1 MYPKALKA
9 LMDSLEKLPSIGEKT
24 AERLAL
30 FIVSDLAKEDAN
42 KLANNI
48 QEAIL
53 TIKPCKISHVLTDQ
67 EISPIVL
74 DENRRKDTMM
84 ILSDSKDVIMMEKMG
99 TYNGQYHVLG
109 GLIDFSRGITDKE
122 LNIDS
127 LLKRIDSS
135 IKEIIVATNATV
147 EGELTAQ
154 YLKSLFE
161 ENKDLTITRL
171 AYGLPVG
178 SDLRYADLL
187 TLTKAVENRRKYW
200 GISGH
205 GIISK
210 DMGMDKR
217 FVWRA

>member
-187 TLTKAVENRRKYW
+187 TLTKAVENRRKY
-200 GISGH
+200 
-205 GIISK
+205 
-210 DMGMDKR
+210 
-217 FVWRA
+217 